1 MVERI
6 NYKLLTLTYI
16 ALQRGIPDRS
26 EKIVSNLSLLVVGVI
41 RRIKSIFFDFNFN
54 NNSESSSGCKST
66 IIRQSTPFF

>member
-26 EKIVSNLSLLVVGVI
+26 EKIVSNLSLPAFRSTVKLT
-41 RRIKSIFFDFNFN
+41 DF
-54 NNSESSSGCKST
+54 
-66 IIRQSTPFF
+66 